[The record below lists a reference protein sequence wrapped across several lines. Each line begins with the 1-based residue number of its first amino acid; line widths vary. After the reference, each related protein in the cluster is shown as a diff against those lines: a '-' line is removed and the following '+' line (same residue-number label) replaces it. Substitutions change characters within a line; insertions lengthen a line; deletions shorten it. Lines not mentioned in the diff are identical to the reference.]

1 MEASSNNSVPTNAN
15 NAPIFTCLACQVAF
29 YSADQQRTHY
39 RSNWHK
45 YNLKRK
51 VVSLPPVTAE
61 SFAQRVL
68 AQQAKEAEASKR
80 AAFSAD
86 CKTCK
91 KTYGSENA
99 FTNHMNSKKHK
110 EAEARL
116 LRKLQLEEDT
126 RAEQLAIAESIAAE
140 ATRNAADAAAG
151 AVPGSPAAAVAAAGI
166 GVSAPGV
173 ASAASAGGMVT
184 DQRGLKVSEF
194 HISDDDED
202 DDEEDEDSADDSEDQ
217 EKSASPSAPMDV
229 DQPRDTEEEKEL
241 ERRKQEKDIKRQL
254 NQATTEEEVE
264 KLLEKKKAAAPRLDP
279 ESDCLFCTHKS
290 DSLEHNIDH
299 MMLAHSFFI
308 PDLEYLVNLRGL
320 IKYLADKLSV
330 ANVCLYCNGRG
341 RMLQS
346 LEAVRR
352 HMLDKGH
359 TKIAYE
365 TEIDILEISDFY
377 DFSSTY
383 PDAHEHDADEEL
395 DPDSLAR
402 LGGRGN
408 LGGANGLEEEDG
420 ELVLPNGTRIGHRL
434 LQRYYKQTILPERQ
448 EKESVVIHKMLTNY
462 NEDPEYSTQVST
474 TSRNRAMILAQPG
487 GRQRWKDIAQFKE
500 FRKHEVFRTK
510 VGIRN
515 NRLQKHY
522 REQNPL

>member
-1 MEASSNNSVPTNAN
+1 NNALPTNGNNSPV
-15 NAPIFTCLACQVAF
+15 FTCISCQVAF

-51 VVSLPPVTAE
+51 VATLPPVTAE

-68 AQQAKEAEASKR
+68 AQQAKEAEASKK
-80 AAFSAD
+80 ATFSAE

-91 KTYGSENA
+91 KNYGSENA
-99 FTNHMNSKKHK
+99 FNNHLNSKKHK
-110 EAEARL
+110 EAEERL
-116 LRKLQLEEDT
+116 LRRLQLEEDT
-126 RAEQLAIAESIAAE
+126 KAEQQAIAESIAAVNDK
-140 ATRNAADAAAG
+140 NAAADLADAAG
-151 AVPGSPAAAVAAAGI
+151 ATPTAV
-166 GVSAPGV
+166 
-173 ASAASAGGMVT
+173 VT

-194 HISDDDED
+194 HISDDDDEED
-202 DDEEDEDSADDSEDQ
+202 EEDDEEDSGDDDNVSANDNQSQ
-217 EKSASPSAPMDV
+217 QPSAMDV
-229 DQPRDTEEEKEL
+229 DQPQSAEEM
-241 ERRKQEKDIKRQL
+241 ERERWRQERDIKNQL

-279 ESDCLFCTHKS
+279 DSDCLFCMHKS
-290 DSLEHNIDH
+290 DSLESNIDH
-299 MMLAHSFFI
+299 MTVAHSFFV
-308 PDLEYLVNLRGL
+308 PDLEYLVDLRGL

-365 TEIDILEISDFY
+365 TEIDILEISDYY

-395 DPDSLAR
+395 DPDALMKM
-402 LGGRGN
+402 GGRGN
-408 LGGANGLEEEDG
+408 MPGAWHLEEEDG
-420 ELVLPNGTRIGHRL
+420 ELILPSGNRVGHRS

-462 NEDPEYSTQVST
+462 TEDPEYSTQVAT
-474 TSRNRAMILAQPG
+474 TSRNRAMILAQPKG
-487 GRQRWKDIAQFKE
+487 HQLWSNIAQYRE
-500 FRKHEVFRTK
+500 VRKHQNFRTN
-510 VGIRN
+510 VGIRT